1 MSNKTANKQSVKRIP
16 NYCHA
21 LNLSVDKVTRLVVDE
36 LTKLDLRIV
45 PSKIVAVLTLLT
57 NEVLVDYGFYETEL
71 ELSANNLQEHGLS
84 RSMSYN
90 YIKVIKGINEVLKK
104 EGYMDNMS
112 PWVIK
117 RLNSIT

>member
-1 MSNKTANKQSVKRIP
+1 MPNKTATNKQIP

-36 LTKLDLRIV
+36 LTKLNLRIV

-57 NEVLVDYGFYETEL
+57 NEVLKDYGFYETEL
-71 ELSANNLQEHGLS
+71 ELSVSNLQEHGLS
-84 RSMSYN
+84 KTTAYDYVR
-90 YIKVIKGINEVLKK
+90 VIKGINQVLKK

-117 RLNSIT
+117 RLNSVT